1 MWPALLR
8 LFRVKAEPKVV
19 VEGAAALPR
28 RTLPAR
34 GEVILEVKDVTRRFG
49 GLVANKDMNFSMKAG
64 EILALIG
71 PNGAGKS
78 TMFNQISGVDTPT
91 SGEIV
96 FAGQVVTG
104 RDSRE
109 IARLGMSRS
118 FQHVRLLPKMSVLE
132 NVAIGAHLRGSGG
145 CFRRP
150 GAWSARRKSACSPKP
165 RGRSAGSGWRPTC
178 TTRPARWPWASSA
191 SSRSPAPWPPTRRCC
206 CSTSRPPACASRR
219 RKPSPSCC
227 ASSRPKAWRSCW
239 SSTTWTS

>member
-1 MWPALLR
+1 
-8 LFRVKAEPKVV
+8 VV
-19 VEGAAALPR
+19 VDSAAALPR
-28 RTLPAR
+28 RTMPTR

-49 GLVANKDMNFSMKAG
+49 GLVANNNMNFSMKAG

-96 FAGQVVTG
+96 FTGKVVAG

-132 NVAIGAHLRGSGG
+132 NVAIGTHLRGSAA
-145 CFRRP
+145 CCPRP
-150 GAWSARRKSACSPKP
+150 GAWSARKRNACSPKP
-165 RGRSAGSGWRPTC
+165 PGRSAGRAGGPHAR
-178 TTRPARWPWASSA
+178 RGRLAALGQQRIIEIARALAADPA
-191 SSRSPAPWPPTRRCC
+191 CC
-206 CSTSRPPACASRR
+206 SSTSRPPACASRR
-219 RKPSPSCC
+219 RKPWPSC
-227 ASSRPKAWRSCW
+227 
-239 SSTTWTS
+239 